1 MENIDEDEIIEE
13 AEDEYEQGQ
22 DISDEQLDSYP
33 TSKPETTAQYNWFW
47 RVVRLDKPFRL
58 AKVGNLTNPEIGE
71 FGISMRDAMNLA
83 HLGHL
88 FRHHKFGNYFA
99 TRSKI
104 ISATSMARKGWFMD
118 LSISQKK
125 VRERAKG
132 ASSSGETK
140 KWRLFNK
147 KESSQP
153 TGTQEA

>member
-1 MENIDEDEIIEE
+1 MEEIDEEEIVDE

-22 DISDEQLDSYP
+22 DISDQQLDAYP

-47 RVVRLDKPFRL
+47 RVVRLNKPFRL
-58 AKVGNLTNPEIGE
+58 AKVGNLSNPEIGE
-71 FGISMRDAMNLA
+71 FGISMRDSMNLA

-104 ISATSMARKGWFMD
+104 VSATSMARKGWFMD

-125 VRERAKG
+125 VRERAK
-132 ASSSGETK
+132 SSLAQDK
-140 KWRLFNK
+140 QKWRLFNR
-147 KESSQP
+147 KEKSATPQV
-153 TGTQEA
+153 

>member
-1 MENIDEDEIIEE
+1 MEELNEEEIIEE

-22 DISDEQLDSYP
+22 DLSDQQLDAYP
-33 TSKPETTAQYNWFW
+33 TAKPETTAQYNWFW
-47 RVVRLDKPFRL
+47 KVVRLNKPFRL

-71 FGISMRDAMNLA
+71 FGISMRDSMNLA

-104 ISATSMARKGWFMD
+104 VSATSMARKGWFMD

-132 ASSSGETK
+132 NSSSSEEKK

-147 KESSQP
+147 KEPAQ
-153 TGTQEA
+153 AAA